1 VAWPRISIWHGTGD
15 RTVNPANAEQVA
27 VQFAALHGFEGAGE
41 ELPAQPG
48 RTGRGWQKGR
58 GMEVELHSIPGMDHG
73 YPIAS
78 GSPKD
83 RFILPIGVDATQA
96 IAIFWGLQPAR

>member
-1 VAWPRISIWHGTGD
+1 
-15 RTVNPANAEQVA
+15 
-27 VQFAALHGFEGAGE
+27 
-41 ELPAQPG
+41 
-48 RTGRGWQKGR
+48 
-58 GMEVELHSIPGMDHG
+58 MEVELHSIPGMDHG